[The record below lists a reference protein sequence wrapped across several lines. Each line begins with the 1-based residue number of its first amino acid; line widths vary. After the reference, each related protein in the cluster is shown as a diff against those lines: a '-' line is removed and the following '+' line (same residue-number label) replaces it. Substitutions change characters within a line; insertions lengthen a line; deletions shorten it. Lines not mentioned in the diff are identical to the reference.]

1 MSTIIFLL
9 LLILM
14 NYYVRKFVMTSP
26 SCFISIKWYQAGSFL
41 WLSYKLG
48 CLYVG
53 FLVAL
58 AILFAGS
65 WYHWMSSLD
74 CLMLD
79 FTFLSKIFSPL
90 VSRTH
95 KSIHEFKVFF
105 LIDFIVFVNKYWFH
119 NALIEFFPI
128 IFNCSFLLSLGS
140 RWIRSKFQIVAIFF
154 RHTSA
159 C

>member
-1 MSTIIFLL
+1 MITLL

-14 NYYVRKFVMTSP
+14 NYYVGKFTMTPP
-26 SCFISIKWYQAGSFL
+26 SCFISIKWYQTWSFL

-48 CLYVG
+48 RLQIR

-65 WYHWMSSLD
+65 WYYRVSSLD

-79 FTFLSKIFSPL
+79 FTFLSKVFSPL

-95 KSIHEFKVFF
+95 ESIHEFEVFF

-119 NALIEFFPI
+119 DALIELLPI
-128 IFNCSFLLSLGS
+128 IFNCPFLLSLGS
-140 RWIRSKFQIVAIFF
+140 GWIRSKFQIAALFF
-154 RHTSA
+154 HHTSA
-159 C
+159 Y